1 MNVASIVSQLMTI
14 IGGLVVLTNIIV
26 QVLKQAIPNSKFPTN
41 FVAVIVALVLT
52 VLAYF
57 VWASWSGTTIIW
69 YHIVASVIV
78 GILVAYAA
86 MFGYDKLIEAL
97 SKMKQ

>member
-1 MNVASIVSQLMTI
+1 MNIAAIISQFMSI

-26 QVLKQAIPNSKFPTN
+26 QVLKQMIPNSKFPTN

-57 VWASWSGTTIIW
+57 VWAAWSGATIIW
-69 YHIVASVIV
+69 YHIVAAVIV

-86 MFGYDKLIEAL
+86 MFGYDKLVEAL
-97 SKMKQ
+97 AKMKQ